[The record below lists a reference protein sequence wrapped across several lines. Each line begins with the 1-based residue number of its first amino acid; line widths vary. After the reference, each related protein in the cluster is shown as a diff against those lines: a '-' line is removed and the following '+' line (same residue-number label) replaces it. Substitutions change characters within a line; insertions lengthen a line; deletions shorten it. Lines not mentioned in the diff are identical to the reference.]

1 MNEYIRAIDCRSK
14 AKMIRNRFAVRKN
27 LQFFIYSNNISLVT
41 SNVHCK
47 FFFFIFSHFYILHYK
62 KIIFF
67 LCYFSP
73 VKRFTLM
80 VIWDISGPKCD
91 FFQILAQTIQFLTVK
106 KF

>member
-47 FFFFIFSHFYILHYK
+47 FFFSFLATFIFCTTK
-62 KIIFF
+62 KS
-67 LCYFSP
+67 FS
-73 VKRFTLM
+73 FCA
-80 VIWDISGPKCD
+80 IS
-91 FFQILAQTIQFLTVK
+91 AQ
-106 KF
+106 